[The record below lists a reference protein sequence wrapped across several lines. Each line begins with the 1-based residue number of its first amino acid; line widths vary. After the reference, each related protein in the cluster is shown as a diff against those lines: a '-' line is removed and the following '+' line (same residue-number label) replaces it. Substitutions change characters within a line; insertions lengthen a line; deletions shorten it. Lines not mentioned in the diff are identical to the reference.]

1 MKASLPSVSIIIPT
15 RNRPRNSEDLL
26 QSILQQTQPPL
37 EVIIVDDSDND
48 LTKNLV
54 KQYEGEFTK
63 IGSKFKYI
71 KGPKDGLPAA
81 RNLGV
86 KFAEGDLI
94 LFLDDDTLLEKN
106 VIQTLIFFF
115 EKNPKALGVQ
125 PRILNV
131 GGSSSD
137 SKHVLSLFQ
146 YSILK
151 VFMLTYSAENKLSV
165 RRSGMSIFPSTLTR
179 VIAAQ
184 RLFGCCFCVK
194 REIFT
199 NFKFDENLKLWAY
212 MEDLDFSYRVYK
224 KNPDSLFAIPYA
236 KVVHKHSPEGR
247 ISSKTTIYMSIIY
260 WFYIFFK
267 DFFESSILNLLAFMW
282 ALLGKLIVTTEVL
295 LLKREPREKWWDLIW
310 LLAAYLLAFKNLRSI
325 LEYNLEFFHKRF
337 LIEGGLNAA

>member
-15 RNRPRNSEDLL
+15 RNRPRDLKAL
-26 QSILQQTQPPL
+26 LESILQQTQLPL
-37 EVIIVDDSDND
+37 EVIIVDNSDND

-54 KQYEGEFTK
+54 KQYETEFTK
-63 IGSKFKYI
+63 IGSKLKYI
-71 KGPKDGLPAA
+71 KGPKDLPAS

-86 KFAEGDLI
+86 TFAEGDLI

-106 VIQTLIFFF
+106 VIQTLILFFGN
-115 EKNPKALGVQ
+115 NPKALGVQ

-179 VIAAQ
+179 VITAQ
-184 RLFGCCFCVK
+184 RLSGTCCVK
-194 REIFT
+194 RDIFT
-199 NFKFDENLKLWAY
+199 KFKFDENLKLWAY

-247 ISSKTTIYMSIIY
+247 LSSKTTIYMSIIY

-282 ALLGKLIVTTEVL
+282 ALLGNLIVTTEVL
-295 LLKREPREKWWDLIW
+295 LLKRKPKREWWNLIW
-310 LLAAYLLAFKNLRSI
+310 LLAAYLLAFKNLRNI
-325 LEYNLEFFHKRF
+325 LEHNLEFFNKRF
-337 LIEGGLNAA
+337 LIEARLNEA